1 MSTTTATPIASFD
14 VIEDRLREIRR
25 SMALAD
31 EQATTLAPTTPAPAT
46 PAPASRPAVVG
57 AAASTPRAVAST
69 WDVVLLGAA
78 WVGLIT
84 LIALAV

>member
-1 MSTTTATPIASFD
+1 MSTAKATPIASFD

-31 EQATTLAPTTPAPAT
+31 EQATTPAPAT
-46 PAPASRPAVVG
+46 PAPATRPAVVG
-57 AAASTPRAVAST
+57 AAAGALRAVAST

-78 WVGLIT
+78 WVGFIT